1 MSQILIELDK
11 EDEAEVRTELQNI
24 SNDVSFIDAKRFD
37 GALVLQLLAML
48 NTVTIPLLAKV
59 MTERIRANRHV
70 VIKKKGL
77 VISGLSADNAI
88 KVLSELAKND

>member
-1 MSQILIELDK
+1 MSQILIELDL
-11 EDEAEVRTELQNI
+11 EDEAEVRTELQNLL
-24 SNDVSFIDAKRFD
+24 NDVSFIEAKRFD

-48 NTVTIPLLAKV
+48 NAVTIPLLAKIII
-59 MTERIRANRHV
+59 ERIRANRHV
-70 VIKKKGL
+70 IIKKKGM